1 MLRYLVLLAA
11 TAAETVIERAEG
23 KRPSR
28 TRAFLVAAAAA
39 VAAGTIAYK
48 LLRRESLNRRAAPAA

>member
-1 MLRYLVLLAA
+1 MAA

-28 TRAFLVAAAAA
+28 ARAFLVAAGAA
-39 VAAGTIAYK
+39 VATGTVIYK
-48 LLRRESLNRRAAPAA
+48 LLRRP